1 MENYQQ
7 NENKI
12 NVNKEMQDYIFE
24 IAKWGKFLSILGFV
38 GVGFMVLAAIAMM
51 LGGFALSSFTQFPFP
66 MSFFGVFYLLFAVLY
81 FFPCYYLLQSSV
93 GLKKGLHFNDETI
106 LTAGF
111 MNLKSVFKFFGI
123 SSIVVLV
130 LYGVLIVFGVLAA
143 LVFSH

>member
-24 IAKWGKFLSILGFV
+24 IAKWGKFLAILGFV
-38 GVGFMVLAAIAMM
+38 GMGFMVIAAIAMM
-51 LGGFALSSFTQFPFP
+51 FGGFALNSFNQFGFP
-66 MSFFGVFYLLFAVLY
+66 VAFFSLFYLLIAVLY
-81 FFPCYYLLQSSV
+81 FFPCYYLLQSST
-93 GLKKGLHFNDETI
+93 GFKKGLQFNDETT

-123 SSIVVLV
+123 SSIVALV
-130 LYGVLIVFGVLAA
+130 LYGVLIVFAVLAA
-143 LVFSH
+143 VAFSS